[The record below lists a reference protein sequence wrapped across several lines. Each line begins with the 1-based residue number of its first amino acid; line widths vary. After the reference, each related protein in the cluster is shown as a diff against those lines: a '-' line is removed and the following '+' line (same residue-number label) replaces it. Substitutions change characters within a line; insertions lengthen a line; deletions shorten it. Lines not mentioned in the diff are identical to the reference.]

1 MTRTNLRSVSIGP
14 DHDKPA
20 LSNGQKTFNSLI
32 RQIEKRRKQLRAWET
47 VTPTFQQQYIDE
59 LLPLERT
66 SITLQIRMVHCLDQA
81 YAQKELTKA
90 ERRKIAMVIADLAGD
105 LVQDNEAGEGTELKA
120 IYDKYSPTSY
130 DSQMAA
136 EVDGLKSILETVLGV
151 DLGDDVDLDS
161 PEGLL
166 QRAQAHIQQG
176 QAEAAEKR
184 AERDVRRAK
193 RKKSP
198 KQQAAEARAQEQQAH
213 LSLSIRE
220 VYRKLASTLHP
231 DRETDP
237 QERDRKTRLMQRVN
251 EAYQKNNL
259 LHLLELQLELE
270 HIDQRFLNRMSE
282 ERLKHYNTILREQV
296 RELDQ
301 EILRV
306 ESAFRYAYGL
316 DPFEAVS
323 PDTVLRNLAMDLKE
337 IGHNIRTL
345 EEDLAAF
352 EDIKNVKRWLK
363 RVPLIR
369 AASTFD
375 AMPF

>member
-1 MTRTNLRSVSIGP
+1 
-14 DHDKPA
+14 
-20 LSNGQKTFNSLI
+20 
-32 RQIEKRRKQLRAWET
+32 
-47 VTPTFQQQYIDE
+47 
-59 LLPLERT
+59 
-66 SITLQIRMVHCLDQA
+66 
-81 YAQKELTKA
+81 
-90 ERRKIAMVIADLAGD
+90 MVIADLAGD